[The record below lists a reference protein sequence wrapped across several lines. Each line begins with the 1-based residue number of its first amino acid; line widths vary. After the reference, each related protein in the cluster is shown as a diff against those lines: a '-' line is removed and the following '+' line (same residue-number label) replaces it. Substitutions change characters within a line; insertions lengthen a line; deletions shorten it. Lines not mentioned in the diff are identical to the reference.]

1 MKCPRLLR
9 SSQDTVWPKTN
20 RHSDEI
26 KGGAEAPED
35 IEEATHDLLQVLI
48 SSSCVFSSAALSL
61 PRPVMVIYLV
71 GKGPLFLT
79 GKSSARTRQESSE
92 DGRDRASERTQGGGG
107 NISPARV
114 SQVTTTISL
123 AAVMEL
129 ELWPQAVRE
138 EEEKEKR
145 RITCQYLFPQ
155 AAWIETDTLHS
166 LSLPPEAGSRALPLF
181 GIKRT

>member
-92 DGRDRASERTQGGGG
+92 DGRDRASERTQGGGEYITG
-107 NISPARV
+107 ARLPGDDDYLPR
-114 SQVTTTISL
+114 SSNGTGAL
-123 AAVMEL
+123 ATGSE
-129 ELWPQAVRE
+129 RRRR
-138 EEEKEKR
+138 KR
-145 RITCQYLFPQ
+145 KKKNNMSIFVPTGCLDRNRYITF
-155 AAWIETDTLHS
+155 A
-166 LSLPPEAGSRALPLF
+166 
-181 GIKRT
+181 